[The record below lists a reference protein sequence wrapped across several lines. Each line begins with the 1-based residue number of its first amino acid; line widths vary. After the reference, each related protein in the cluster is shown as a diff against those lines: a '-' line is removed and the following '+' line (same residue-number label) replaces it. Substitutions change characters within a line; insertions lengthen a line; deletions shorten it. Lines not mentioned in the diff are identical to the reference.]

1 MIGTELAKKVSQFY
15 GSLLCLQDPTS
26 RALYCELYPE
36 PEKATPGSHTSSQG
50 CTNFRKIWE
59 PSQNSWDQKDN
70 IKQVPH
76 CGPTCMS
83 RHRTKCSR
91 HGDQTHGICA
101 PIPYL
106 F

>member
-1 MIGTELAKKVSQFY
+1 MAKKVSIFY
-15 GSLLCLQDPTS
+15 GSLLCLQEPIS

-36 PEKATPGSHTSSQG
+36 PEKSAPCSRTLSQG

-59 PSQNSWDQKDN
+59 PSQNSRDQKGN
-70 IKQVPH
+70 MKQVPH
-76 CGPTCMS
+76 CGPICI
-83 RHRTKCSR
+83 CR
-91 HGDQTHGICA
+91 HGNQALGICA